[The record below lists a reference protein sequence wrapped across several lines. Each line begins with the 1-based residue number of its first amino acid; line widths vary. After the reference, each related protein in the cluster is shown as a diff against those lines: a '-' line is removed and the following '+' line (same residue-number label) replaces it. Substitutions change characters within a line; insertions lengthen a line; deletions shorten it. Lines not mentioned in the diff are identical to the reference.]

1 MEQMPR
7 ARDELPFRDVAPDA
21 AATLGPRPVHRV
33 PMLGDPHPFGR
44 SFVREPSG
52 ATFGHFT
59 SGGGPGNGT
68 FDWGAPLPPLPPP
81 PPPRDAKPFD
91 IAWTPAPA
99 SDHDRRITELEEWMT
114 KARDTLHQTEV
125 RLSAAEERLRLLT
138 ARLDRVDRDT
148 SAQHAMARAMKD
160 DTEAILSELRKAD
173 K

>member
-1 MEQMPR
+1 MEQVPR
-7 ARDELPFRDVAPDA
+7 AHDELPFRDVAPDA

-33 PMLGDPHPFGR
+33 PMLGDPHPLGR

-52 ATFGHFT
+52 AAFGHFT
-59 SGGGPGNGT
+59 YGGGPGNGT
-68 FDWGAPLPPLPPP
+68 FDRGAPLPPLPPP
-81 PPPRDAKPFD
+81 PPRDPKPFD

-99 SDHDRRITELEEWMT
+99 PDHDHRIAELERLIT
-114 KARDTLHQTEV
+114 RALNTIRQTET
-125 RLSAAEERLRLLT
+125 RLTVVEEKLRLVT
-138 ARLDRVDRDT
+138 ARLDRVDRNT